1 MLPVLSHCT
10 RSDIIFDFPFPYSIK
25 FTQTAKNSQFPTK
38 KYERERN
45 EQQTSKN
52 QIKYTFASFF
62 KIKWRKM
69 AFRFITFVIDRSKS
83 NEYAK
88 KREENVNLSAEC
100 AIIIDG

>member
-1 MLPVLSHCT
+1 
-10 RSDIIFDFPFPYSIK
+10 
-25 FTQTAKNSQFPTK
+25 
-38 KYERERN
+38 
-45 EQQTSKN
+45 
-52 QIKYTFASFF
+52 
-62 KIKWRKM
+62 M